1 VHDTVVVP
9 LVAEMVMVSPLV
21 PPLALIVGV
30 VSLVLLSESDVPESD
45 DANRSTPVGADGGV
59 VSSVTELAVE
69 GAPGPDAP
77 AEVVMDPLASVGA
90 TVPSLQLVTEMVKD
104 EAVPDDGETENTQ
117 PVAVPEFEK
126 SAAVSV
132 AASMVAEKDSEYDKE
147 ELLEKAPVEV
157 ENEETPKP
165 T

>member
-9 LVAEMVMVSPLV
+9 LVAAMVMVSPFA
-21 PPLALIVGV
+21 PPDALIAGV
-30 VSLVLLSESDVPESD
+30 VSLVLLSVFDAPVSDAS
-45 DANRSTPVGADGGV
+45 ARSTPEGADGGV

-69 GAPGPDAP
+69 EAPGPDAP

-90 TVPSLQLVTEMVKD
+90 TVPSLQPVTDTVKD

-132 AASMVAEKDSEYDKE
+132 DASMVAEKERE
-147 ELLEKAPVEV
+147 
-157 ENEETPKP
+157 
-165 T
+165 

>member
-1 VHDTVVVP
+1 VVVP
-9 LVAEMVMVSPLV
+9 LVAEMVIVSPLV
-21 PPLALIVGV
+21 PPLALKVGV
-30 VSLVLLSESDVPESD
+30 VSLVLLSESDAPVSD
-45 DANRSTPVGADGGV
+45 ATARSTPEGADGGV

-69 GAPGPDAP
+69 EAPGPDAP

-90 TVPSLQLVTEMVKD
+90 TVPSLQPVTDTVKD

-132 AASMVAEKDSEYDKE
+132 DASMVAEKERE
-147 ELLEKAPVEV
+147 
-157 ENEETPKP
+157 
-165 T
+165 

>member
-1 VHDTVVVP
+1 VVP
-9 LVAEMVMVSPLV
+9 PFVAEIVIVSPLV

-30 VSLVLLSESDVPESD
+30 VSLVLLSVEEFPVSDAVT
-45 DANRSTPVGADGGV
+45 RSTPLGAVGGV

-69 GAPGPDAP
+69 EAPGPDAP

-90 TVPSLQLVTEMVKD
+90 TVPSLHPVTEMVKD

-126 SAAVSV
+126 SSAVSV
-132 AASMVAEKDSEYDKE
+132 DASMVAEKERE
-147 ELLEKAPVEV
+147 
-157 ENEETPKP
+157 
-165 T
+165 

>member
-1 VHDTVVVP
+1 MHDTVVVP
-9 LVAEMVMVSPLV
+9 LVAAMVMVSPFA
-21 PPLALIVGV
+21 PPDALIVGV
-30 VSLVLLSESDVPESD
+30 VSLVLLSESDAPVSD
-45 DANRSTPVGADGGV
+45 ASARSTPEGADGGV

-69 GAPGPDAP
+69 EAPGPDAP
-77 AEVVMDPLASVGA
+77 AEVVMDPLASVGS
-90 TVPSLQLVTEMVKD
+90 TVPSLQPVTDTVKD

-132 AASMVAEKDSEYDKE
+132 DASMVAEKDSEYDKE
-147 ELLEKAPVEV
+147 ELFENAPVEV